1 RPLILLGGN
10 AKGNKF
16 MGNAQ
21 VAAVAGNLIDAGYR
35 VLYLVTP
42 GSGPSPQTLAAKEPR
57 LQLVGPELGLDAEAF
72 SDLLLA
78 LGEMAAAYVGMEGG
92 LGHLFATVMT
102 PTVII
107 NNGANMERWRPLS
120 NTVEVVTAPRR
131 GRSAKVSDTPAEA
144 IIEATHRLLAASRRD
159 HALPR

>member
-1 RPLILLGGN
+1 
-10 AKGNKF
+10 
-16 MGNAQ
+16 
-21 VAAVAGNLIDAGYR
+21 
-35 VLYLVTP
+35 
-42 GSGPSPQTLAAKEPR
+42 
-57 LQLVGPELGLDAEAF
+57 
-72 SDLLLA
+72 
-78 LGEMAAAYVGMEGG
+78 MEGG

-102 PTVII
+102 PAVII